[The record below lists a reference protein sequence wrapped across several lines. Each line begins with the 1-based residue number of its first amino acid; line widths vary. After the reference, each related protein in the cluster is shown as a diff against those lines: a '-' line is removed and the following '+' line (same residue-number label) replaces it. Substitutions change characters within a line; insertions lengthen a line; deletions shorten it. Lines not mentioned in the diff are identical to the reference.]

1 MAKKFI
7 KLTFMS
13 SDRILE
19 VGVRH
24 IVVSGGEGGRNIEF
38 TP

>member
-13 SDRILE
+13 SDRILG
-19 VGVRH
+19 VRVRH
-24 IVVSGGEGGRNIEF
+24 IGVSGGEGGSNIEF